1 MRRLIINL
9 VAAVLIGGGLSSCHD
24 FLTENT
30 GDLDFVRTVSDIDEL
45 LVGDGYVTTEAVSPV
60 MGLVGSEL
68 IGSWINCMDDDV
80 QVYRGGRT
88 TVFSAWE
95 WHYRFSKDPFIGCS
109 NVTALSAMQEYNDNT
124 WNTLYKQI
132 SIANLVIE
140 QLDSRFSSDPE
151 YSRLKGEALFLRG
164 QALLYLV
171 NCYAKPY
178 TAATAST
185 DPGIP
190 IKLTAPIEDRD
201 YRRSSVQE
209 VYNRIISDLSDAAD
223 LLEGVENRSIYRAG
237 PAAAHALLG
246 RTYLYMQRWDDAIA
260 EADHVLRDARY
271 SLYDLAAVNADKSG
285 SSYQPAVWGG
295 SPEVVFSQ
303 GPLYYVGFA
312 QSYYVA
318 PQEVYDLFGKDDIRR
333 GQFYE
338 DWSFTSG
345 PSDGWRLRYKHAT
358 DQGAGIVSNCM
369 AIRLPEVVLNKAEA
383 LAHRAG
389 SGDAQLAAQLVAD
402 LRAKRL
408 RAGSPTE
415 VTETGTA
422 LIDVIRLERR
432 KELFQEGHRWFDL
445 KRYAVQEDHPLRQ
458 AVSHQAWQLDNAQ
471 IYEGAFIL
479 PAYDPAAPGNW
490 LLPIP
495 RQEIQI
501 NHGAMTDNERTNIP
515 ATK

>member
-1 MRRLIINL
+1 MKRLFISL
-9 VAAVLIGGGLSSCHD
+9 TTALLIGGGLSSCHD

-30 GDLDFVRTVSDIDEL
+30 GDLDYVRTVSDIDEL
-45 LVGDGYVTTEAVSPV
+45 LVGDGYITTEAISPV
-60 MGLVGSEL
+60 MGLVGSEG
-68 IGSWINCMDDDV
+68 IGSWINCMDDDI
-80 QVYRGGRT
+80 QVYRSGRT

-109 NVTALSAMQEYNDNT
+109 NVSALSAMQEYTDNT
-124 WNTLYKQI
+124 WNRLYKQI

-140 QLDSRFSSDPE
+140 QLDERFRNDPQ
-151 YSRLKGEALFLRG
+151 YNRIKGEALFLRG

-178 TAATAST
+178 TVATAST

-190 IKLTAPIEDRD
+190 LKLTAPIEDRD
-201 YRRSSVQE
+201 YRRNSVRE
-209 VYNRIISDLSDAAD
+209 VYDRIVSDLKDAAR
-223 LLEGVENRSIYRAG
+223 LLDGVENRSIYRAG

-246 RTYLYMQRWDDAIA
+246 RTYLYMQRWDDAID
-260 EADHVLRDARY
+260 EADIVLRDARY
-271 SLYDLAAVNADKSG
+271 SLYDLAAVNADNSG
-285 SSYQPAVWGG
+285 SSYRPAVWGG
-295 SPEVVFSQ
+295 SPEVLFSQ
-303 GPLYYVGFA
+303 GPLYYVGYS

-318 PQEVYDLFGKDDIRR
+318 PQEVYALFGSDDIRR

-338 DWSFTSG
+338 DWSFIAG
-345 PSDGWRLRYKHAT
+345 PTDGWRLRYKHAT
-358 DQGAGIVSNCM
+358 DQGSGIVSNCL

-383 LAHRAG
+383 LAHRSGA
-389 SGDAQLAAQLVAD
+389 GDAEQAARLVAG

-408 RAGSPTE
+408 RAGSSTE

-422 LIDVIRLERR
+422 LIDAIRLERR

-458 AVSHQAWQLDNAQ
+458 AISHQVWQLDNAQ
-471 IYEGAFIL
+471 LYEGEIVL

-495 RQEIQI
+495 RREIEI
-501 NHGAMTDNERTNIP
+501 NHGAMADNERIDIP